1 MRYALTYMTSDWN
14 SVDTLI
20 IKDREEKFAK
30 LVAEERWAEYD
41 KLLVKILQYYGLTMA
56 MAIGVVEDKK
66 YFMRNLD
73 DIDVSLTDSIVD
85 ENGVERKDYFKV

>member
-66 YFMRNLD
+66 YFMRNID